1 MARVATDTGSVA
13 QGERMGHDWT
23 ELHRLRLPAPVLSM
37 DFCPTMA
44 GVPSGRGVGCGGE
57 ERGLLLAGG
66 MDGGSHLIAVGPS
79 SEE

>member
-1 MARVATDTGSVA
+1 MARVATDSGSVA
-13 QGERMGHDWT
+13 QGERMGHGWN

-37 DFCPTMA
+37 DFCPTMT
-44 GVPSGRGVGCGGE
+44 GVPSGGGGE

-66 MDGGSHLIAVGPS
+66 MDGSSHLIAVGPS